1 MENKRPLILFVFV
14 CAISVAAGWWG
25 RAIPFAEQWPFYEA
39 LRTTAAIVFGV
50 MGAWVTMLYPRAL
63 ESILKRDS
71 ATAAVEEGRVHA
83 LLLPVKLSTAV
94 LVAVLL
100 IGPLSVLLKHLVIDP
115 AWLPWARSS
124 SFGMLVFLTLA
135 EMAAVVLTLWP
146 IDSTKEEIK
155 QTKEHRSE
163 MESRFKMVQ
172 KR

>member
-1 MENKRPLILFVFV
+1 MVNKRPLILAVFV
-14 CAISVAAGWWG
+14 CVISVAAGWWG
-25 RAIPFAEQWPFYEA
+25 RHIPFAEQWPFYEA

-63 ESILKRDS
+63 ESILRRDK
-71 ATAAVEEGRVHA
+71 ATAAKEEGRVHA

-100 IGPLSVLLKHLVIDP
+100 IGPLSALLKHIVVNP
-115 AWLPWARSS
+115 VWLPWARGS

-135 EMAAVVLTLWP
+135 EMAAVILTLWP

-172 KR
+172 KQ